1 MRRALRIVASG
12 DYLHTIGRDAPL
24 DLGFGVFDTGR
35 FDLSL
40 LPAAP
45 QTEAVPALALANADV
60 LLMLGQYLPEA
71 SVAPA
76 AATLT
81 VVARAGVGIDK
92 IDVEALTRHGI
103 LLFNVPDALTQG
115 TAAGALAL
123 MLAASRHVVAMDRL
137 TREGRWDDRQYHRG
151 REIYGKT
158 LGVIGP
164 GRIGAELVRLVA
176 PFGMRCLAYSP
187 RLTHDRAK
195 RMGAEAIELDRL
207 LQESHFVAICAPLTD
222 ETRGMVGARELGLM
236 RRDSVLVNVGRG
248 PIVDQQALAQVLGER
263 RIAAAGLDVFDPQPL
278 VAEDALARLDNVV
291 LSPHAICDTYELRA
305 DVLAAVARE
314 LAAFVDGALPSACQN
329 PLVFHSAQFQ
339 AKRARLMQV
348 LPGASGRA

>member
-1 MRRALRIVASG
+1 MRRPLRIVASG
-12 DYLHTIGRDAPL
+12 DYLHTIGRDAPA
-24 DLGFGVFDTGR
+24 DLGFGVFDPAR
-35 FDLSL
+35 FDLAL

-45 QTEAVPALALANADV
+45 QTEAVPASALANADV

-71 SVAPA
+71 SIATA

-92 IDVEALTRHGI
+92 IDVDALTRHGI

-123 MLAASRHVVAMDRL
+123 MLAASRHIVAMDRL

-187 RLTHDRAK
+187 RLTQERAQ
-195 RMGAEAIELDRL
+195 RMGAEAVLLDRL
-207 LQESHFVAICAPLTD
+207 LQESHFVVICAPLTD

-236 RRDSVLVNVGRG
+236 RRDGVLVNVGRG
-248 PIVDQQALAQVLGER
+248 PIIDQTALAHALAER
-263 RIAAAGLDVFDPQPL
+263 RIAAAALDVFDPQPFAADDL
-278 VAEDALARLDNVV
+278 LARLDNVV
-291 LSPHAICDTYELRA
+291 LSPHAICDTYELRT
-305 DVLAAVARE
+305 DVLAAIARE
-314 LAAFVDGALPSACQN
+314 LSAFAEGALPSNCVN
-329 PLVFHSAQFQ
+329 PAVVESARFQ
-339 AKRARLMQV
+339 AKRTRLIQAMQR
-348 LPGASGRA
+348 S

>member
-1 MRRALRIVASG
+1 MRRPLRIVASG
-12 DYLHTIGRDAPL
+12 DYLHTIGRDSPA
-24 DLGFGVFDTGR
+24 DLGFGVFDAAR
-35 FDLSL
+35 FDMTL

-45 QTEAVPALALANADV
+45 QTEAVPAAALADADV

-71 SVAPA
+71 SIAPA
-76 AATLT
+76 ASTLT

-92 IDVEALTRHGI
+92 IDVDALTRHGI

-123 MLAASRHVVAMDRL
+123 MLAASRHIVAMDRL
-137 TREGRWDDRQYHRG
+137 TREGRWDDRQHHRG

-187 RLTHDRAK
+187 RLTQERAR
-195 RMGAEAIELDRL
+195 RMGAEAASLDRL
-207 LQESHFVAICAPLTD
+207 LAESHFVAICAPLTE
-222 ETRGMVGARELGLM
+222 ETRGMIGARELGLM
-236 RRDSVLVNVGRG
+236 RRDGVLVNVGRG
-248 PIVDQQALAQVLGER
+248 PIVDQRALAQTLAER
-263 RIAAAGLDVFDPQPL
+263 RIAAAGLDVFDPQPF
-278 VAEDALARLDNVV
+278 AADDALARLDNVV

-305 DVLAAVARE
+305 DVLAAIARE
-314 LAAFVDGALPSACQN
+314 LTAFADGALPANCVNPNVVESA
-329 PLVFHSAQFQ
+329 SFQ
-339 AKRARLMQV
+339 AKRRRLMQQ
-348 LPGASGRA
+348 

>member
-1 MRRALRIVASG
+1 V
-12 DYLHTIGRDAPL
+12 
-24 DLGFGVFDTGR
+24 
-35 FDLSL
+35 
-40 LPAAP
+40 PAA
-45 QTEAVPALALANADV
+45 ALSNADI

-76 AATLT
+76 ASTLT

-92 IDVEALTRHGI
+92 IDVDALTRHGI

-123 MLAASRHVVAMDRL
+123 MLAASRHIVAMDRL
-137 TREGRWDDRQYHRG
+137 TREGRWDERQYHRG

-176 PFGMRCLAYSP
+176 PFGMRSLAYSP
-187 RLTHDRAK
+187 RLTPARAQ
-195 RMGAEAIELDRL
+195 RIGVEAASLDRL
-207 LQESHFVAICAPLTD
+207 LRESHFVAICAPLTE

-236 RRDSVLVNVGRG
+236 RRDGVLVNVGRG
-248 PIVDQQALAQVLGER
+248 PIVDQAALASALADR
-263 RIAAAGLDVFDPQPL
+263 RIAAAGLDVFDPQPF
-278 VAEDALARLDNVV
+278 AADEALARLDNVV

-305 DVLAAVARE
+305 EVLAAVARE
-314 LAAFVDGALPSACQN
+314 LAAFAGGALPANCVNPSVLGSA
-329 PLVFHSAQFQ
+329 LFQ
-339 AKRARLMQV
+339 AKRARAMSS
-348 LPGASGRA
+348 LPMA

>member
-12 DYLHTIGRDAPL
+12 DYLHTIGRDKPA
-24 DLGFGVFDTGR
+24 DLGFSVFDTDR
-35 FDLSL
+35 FDLAL

-45 QTEAVPALALANADV
+45 QTEAVPATALANADV
-60 LLMLGQYLPEA
+60 LLMLGQYLPETSIATAA
-71 SVAPA
+71 S
-76 AATLT
+76 TLT

-92 IDVEALTRHGI
+92 IDIDALTRHGI

-123 MLAASRHVVAMDRL
+123 MLAASRHIVAMDRL
-137 TREGRWDDRQYHRG
+137 TREGRWDDRQHHRG

-187 RLTHDRAK
+187 RLTQARAE
-195 RMGAEAIELDRL
+195 RMGAEAASLDRL
-207 LQESHFVAICAPLTD
+207 LGESHFVAICAPLTE
-222 ETRGMVGARELGLM
+222 ETRGMIGARELGLM
-236 RRDSVLVNVGRG
+236 RRDGVLVNVGRG
-248 PIVDQQALAQVLGER
+248 PIVDQRALAQTLAER
-263 RIAAAGLDVFDPQPL
+263 RIAAAGLDVFDPQPF
-278 VAEDALARLDNVV
+278 VADDALARLDNVV

-305 DVLAAVARE
+305 DVLAAIARE
-314 LAAFVDGALPSACQN
+314 LSAFAKGALPANCVN
-329 PLVFHSAQFQ
+329 PLVIDYKFFQ
-339 AKRARLMQV
+339 SKRAQLMR
-348 LPGASGRA
+348 S